1 MAGGGIAAMAETA
14 TWFYA
19 AGTDSKGPF
28 SFEQMRMLLAA
39 GILRVET
46 LVWTVGMADWVPVRQ
61 SPLAQTAQPAGM
73 TIIPKTGIPTV
84 GATAAT
90 EAPPAGLMDTALDA
104 IGTCFSKYATFH
116 GRARRAEYWS
126 FVAFGILVATAL
138 LLLDLEVLGRDFP
151 ILGFLFVLVITLPV
165 VAVLVRRLHD
175 VGRSGWWALL
185 VALPLVGDLA
195 LLALCAMRGSQ
206 GENRFG

>member
-1 MAGGGIAAMAETA
+1 MADTA

-46 LVWTVGMADWVPVRQ
+46 LVWTVGMADWAPVRQ
-61 SPLAQTAQPAGM
+61 SPLAQTAQPAAGA
-73 TIIPKTGIPTV
+73 IIPKTG
-84 GATAAT
+84 GGTAAVA
-90 EAPPAGLMDTALDA
+90 EATPAGLMDTALDA

-195 LLALCAMRGSQ
+195 LLVLCAMRGSQ